1 MVFLFLFLATF
12 TYVNLSTHWPT
23 MGPNSA
29 VEADS
34 RTPYIAAKSKESGQ
48 TFIMYKPTENSH
60 ILQNGEIQTDSI
72 PDCSTNYLQYKEK
85 KNLVIL
91 CA

>member
-1 MVFLFLFLATF
+1 
-12 TYVNLSTHWPT
+12 

-85 KNLVIL
+85 KKSRNFVCVNGPKKSFLI
-91 CA
+91 